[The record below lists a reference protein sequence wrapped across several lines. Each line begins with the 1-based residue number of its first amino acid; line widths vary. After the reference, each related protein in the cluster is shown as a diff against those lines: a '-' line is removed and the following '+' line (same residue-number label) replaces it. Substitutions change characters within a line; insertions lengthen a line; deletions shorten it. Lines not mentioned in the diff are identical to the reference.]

1 MNTPVLEW
9 KVDNVNL
16 APVPDVRPP
25 TGPVSVLETSAE
37 SSATTPKPSPLIIER
52 YLLRELLTT
61 LFGVGLVLLLIF
73 ISGQFV
79 ALLREAANEAMPG
92 RAIAQLLLLK
102 NLANLSLLLPLAMF
116 FSIML
121 ALGRLY
127 KDSEMAALTA
137 CGVGPRR
144 IVRVMWGAAL
154 VVAVAEAVL
163 TLYIAPWAEA
173 RGEKAERILQANAE
187 IRGIAPGRF
196 QEIGDR
202 RGVFYT
208 QSLAADGRVME
219 RVFVQGAQDE
229 EDLVVAAA
237 RAYQYTD
244 AESGDRYLMFEDG
257 YRYQGTPGQEGYT
270 VMEFERHAVR
280 LQERAPNLGG
290 LPSDSRPTSELVRSG
305 ARADLAELQW
315 RISLP
320 IMSLV
325 LALIAVPLS
334 RSSPRQGRYA
344 KFFSGLLVYVVY
356 NNLLSVARAA
366 VERGS
371 LAPALGLWWVHG
383 LMLAFVGWLL
393 VRQYGLR
400 YLLSRL
406 RGAAPAEA
414 PS

>member
-1 MNTPVLEW
+1 M
-9 KVDNVNL
+9 
-16 APVPDVRPP
+16 
-25 TGPVSVLETSAE
+25 
-37 SSATTPKPSPLIIER
+37 IIER

-102 NLANLSLLLPLAMF
+102 NLANFALLLPLAMF

-127 KDSEMAALTA
+127 KDNEMAALTA

-144 IVRVMWGAAL
+144 IMGVMLGATL
-154 VVAVAEAVL
+154 VIAGLEAAL
-163 TLYIAPWAEA
+163 TLYVAPWAEA
-173 RGEKAERILQANAE
+173 RGERAERILQASAE
-187 IRGIAPGRF
+187 LRGIAPGRF
-196 QEIGDR
+196 QEVGDR

-208 QSLAADGRVME
+208 QGLAEDGRVMQ
-219 RVFVQGAQDE
+219 RVFVQGAQAAG
-229 EDLVVAAA
+229 DLVVSAA

-257 YRYQGTPGQEGYT
+257 YRYQGTPGEEGYT
-270 VMEFERHAVR
+270 VMAFERHAVR
-280 LQERAPNLGG
+280 LQERAPSLGG
-290 LPSDSRPTSELVRSG
+290 LPSDSRTTAELLRRG
-305 ARADLAELQW
+305 ARVDLAELQW
-315 RISLP
+315 RVSLP

-334 RSSPRQGRYA
+334 RTSPRQGRYA
-344 KFFSGLLVYVVY
+344 KFFVALLVYVAY

-371 LAPALGLWWVHG
+371 LAPEIGLWWVHG
-383 LMLAFVGWLL
+383 LMLGLAGWLL
-393 VRQYGLR
+393 IRQYGLA
-400 YLLSRL
+400 YLFGRL
-406 RGAAPAEA
+406 RGAPAAGA